1 MYGIKLS
8 NLIIFYEEN
17 CIDAEEYMIVIKY
30 VYVHMAMCP
39 YIHRHV
45 YFYFLAIC
53 MVQAWS
59 NY

>member
-8 NLIIFYEEN
+8 NLILFYEEN
-17 CIDAEEYMIVIKY
+17 CIYAEEYMIVIKY
-30 VYVHMAMCP
+30 VYVHMVMDMCP

-53 MVQAWS
+53 MVQA
-59 NY
+59 